1 MKTALLSAAAAL
13 FLGLAQANAIVEE
26 YVQTEIF
33 GDYSFHEYN
42 TLDSSALGG
51 IIVGWVLFGII
62 VVVSFVLVFN
72 ATIQRSKEYEQN
84 LEKARSEMKRLGIN
98 IGQVDREFDVIQSG
112 QVKSEEQF
120 DLIEI
125 ALGEGKKMKGGSNQ
139 V

>member
-1 MKTALLSAAAAL
+1 MKTALLTAAAL
-13 FLGLAQANAIVEE
+13 ILGLAQANEIVEE

-42 TLDSSALGG
+42 TLDSSARAG
-51 IIVGWVLFGII
+51 IIVGWILFGII

-84 LEKARSEMKRLGIN
+84 LERARSDMKKLGIN
-98 IGQVDREFDVIQSG
+98 IGQVDREFDIIQSG